1 MRDECLQRQVALVS
15 YGNKYLRDELT
26 LDAFFRHG
34 IFFGQRLQFRA
45 LDGNGL
51 MADDFTLWLAILRGM
66 GARRLSLHRAAEFNG
81 GAELVLAVHF
91 ADHVQLWDCGQEPAA
106 WWSHPRL
113 PEGGYQYASD
123 CPPAAAY
130 GGAID
135 SYWCA
140 RRIEGQLAVPDT
152 DWKALA
158 AAIRADLQMTLAT
171 STSKPFC
178 ANRHD
183 VPDWAN
189 FPLIPYNSAMPLPHQ
204 LLAMLSAGQAQFAND
219 ANCKNENSYFYHL
232 GEQAQEEQ
240 LAWGRRLDTW
250 LVDVLLHCANEFRLK
265 DARAQPI
272 APAAQAAPLS
282 PKAQARR
289 AAKAAKAA
297 DKAANAAPQPAS
309 EPDGKWFKA
318 AVFATLL
325 GLMSLLLLAVC
336 SLVASHAWLAPLLG
350 LPFALY
356 VYRQGK

>member
-1 MRDECLQRQVALVS
+1 MGDACLQRQVALVS
-15 YGNKYLRDELT
+15 YGNKYLRDEVT
-26 LDAFFRHG
+26 LEAFFRHG

-45 LDGNGL
+45 PDGKL
-51 MADDFTLWLAILRGM
+51 LADDFTLWLAILRGQ
-66 GARRLSLHRAAEFNG
+66 GARRLSLHRAAEFDG
-81 GAELVLAVHF
+81 GAELALAVHC
-91 ADHVQLWDCGQEPAA
+91 ADHVQVWHCGQEPAA
-106 WWSHPRL
+106 WWRHPQL
-113 PEGGYQYASD
+113 PEGDYQYGSD
-123 CPPAAAY
+123 CPPAAGY

-135 SYWCA
+135 SYRCA
-140 RRIEGQLAVPDT
+140 QRIEGQLALPDT

-158 AAIRADLQMTLAT
+158 AAIRADLQMTLTT
-171 STSKPFC
+171 STGKPYC

-204 LLAMLSAGQAQFAND
+204 LLAMLSAAQSQFAND

-232 GEQAQEEQ
+232 GEQAQQEQ
-240 LAWGRRLDTW
+240 LAWSLRLDTW
-250 LVDVLLHCANEFRLK
+250 LVDVLLRCANEFRLR

-289 AAKAAKAA
+289 AGKAAAKAA
-297 DKAANAAPQPAS
+297 NGAPLPAS
-309 EPDGKWFKA
+309 EAEGKWFQA
-318 AVFATLL
+318 AVFTTLL

-336 SLVASHAWLAPLLG
+336 GLVASHAWLAPLLG

-356 VYRQGK
+356 LCRQGK